1 MVFANYKS
9 LSIFER
15 SMNWIFSFKLCL
27 SVFLYFYTVYL
38 LLWDSQDAKKKTCFK
53 NLVVS
58 NFSHQSRAISN
69 ILLSWT
75 FCLVQWKLE
84 IAGLHC
90 NSFQSSTLNF
100 LQYEIHYA
108 LFQIFKQYFKWY
120 SLMKDLDYRRFNC
133 SHC

>member
-15 SMNWIFSFKLCL
+15 SMNWIFFFKLCL

-58 NFSHQSRAISN
+58 NFSQSRAISN
-69 ILLSWT
+69 ILLSWN

-84 IAGLHC
+84 MAGFHC
-90 NSFQSSTLNF
+90 NSFQSNTLNF
-100 LQYEIHYA
+100 LQYEINYA
-108 LFQIFKQYFKWY
+108 LRSIW
-120 SLMKDLDYRRFNC
+120 SDDNLMCKCFALKTFAQ
-133 SHC
+133 